1 MQKEEPIIRR
11 AFGSVTI
18 NPRSPGVCVV
28 TPPNSPYFQPKRCR
42 IACVDPANPGVSLDL
57 KIGAVT
63 IGGSPQLA
71 MNELQPDE
79 RSQGLRPADLD
90 YVNWGVFSTPG
101 LARGLQFVLYNP
113 NDIQA
118 AVFVCLEGF
127 DVDDL
132 NRDFPDDNW
141 QERARER
148 HQDFLDAERAQGKI
162 EIGDRQ
168 HLSGQEIELDPL
180 EQRIIKIV
188 PTVSP
193 YFEPKRVRFY
203 GYKSGTSES
212 VPFTVIDAF
221 CGSQILYGTMVEDLF
236 AQQKPVRRD
245 SHESPQQLLK
255 RLGEMVDTLTS
266 YGRSG
271 LEMLENRTSRPALED
286 ARGMLT
292 THLVGEKGWGDVSWW
307 PTFSTSGL
315 RRELGVVAYNPWPFR
330 IRVSVSI
337 EGDSVVELHPS
348 ASATKSLSHTP
359 EFEFLPMNAPNAPA
373 DLISLLEECHEG
385 LSKAIVSKMIRRGK
399 YEQIATVL
407 CQENATKKTT
417 PVASLDDIAD
427 YCMMC
432 MQYDIE
438 KTDDAGTYRVTL
450 IGAPGKGRFERSMHI
465 VLGEGA
471 VHRSYAE
478 A

>member
-1 MQKEEPIIRR
+1 MQKKEPIIRR

-42 IACVDPANPGVSLDL
+42 IACVDLANPAVSLDL

-71 MNELQPDE
+71 INELRPDE
-79 RSQGLRPADLD
+79 GSQGLRPADLD
-90 YVNWGVFSTPG
+90 YVNWTVFSTPG
-101 LARGLQFVLYNP
+101 LAREPQFVLYNP

-127 DVDDL
+127 DVDDM
-132 NRDFPDDNW
+132 NQEFPDDNW
-141 QERARER
+141 QERERER
-148 HQDFLDAERAQGKI
+148 HQGFLDAERAQGKI

-271 LEMLENRTSRPALED
+271 LEMLEDRASRPALED
-286 ARGMLT
+286 SRGMLT
-292 THLVGEKGWGDVSWW
+292 THLVGERGWGDVSWW

-337 EGDSVVELHPS
+337 EGDSVVELHTG
-348 ASATKSLSHTP
+348 ASTAKPLSHTP
-359 EFEFLPMNAPNAPA
+359 EFELPTNAPDAPA
-373 DLISLLEECHEG
+373 DLISLLVECHEG

-399 YEQIATVL
+399 YEQIAIVL

-417 PVASLDDIAD
+417 PVASPDDIAN

-438 KTDDAGTYRVTL
+438 KPTDPSLYRVTL
-450 IGAPGKGRFERSMHI
+450 IGAPGKGRFERSMQI
-465 VLGEGA
+465 DLGESNGDG
-471 VHRSYAE
+471 SYAG